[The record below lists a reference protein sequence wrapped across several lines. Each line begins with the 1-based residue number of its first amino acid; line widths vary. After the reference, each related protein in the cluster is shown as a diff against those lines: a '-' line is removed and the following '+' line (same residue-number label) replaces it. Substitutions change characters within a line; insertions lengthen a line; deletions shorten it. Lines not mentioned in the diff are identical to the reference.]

1 MIHICQLLYEI
12 TTKKFMAEHNNT
24 GKKGEEMAA
33 TFLREKGMTILET
46 NWRFGYL
53 EADIIAKFEKTL
65 VIIEVKTRK
74 SNYFGEPESFVTKQK
89 QKNLNNKKN
98 NSDEKKKGNKNITGK
113 VFPYDLERV
122 KKLDLL
128 RMASGKVA
136 EDIILNDKL
145 VEVGDYIVML
155 IRNIR
160 KIESGKNSEPDNW
173 PCAAY
178 KSNFSLVSAI
188 SRFLIVN

>member
-12 TTKKFMAEHNNT
+12 TTNRSMAEHNNT

-65 VIIEVKTRK
+65 VVIEVKTRK

-89 QKNLNNKKN
+89 QKNLIKAANEYIERKN
-98 NSDEKKKGNKNITGK
+98 L
-113 VFPYDLERV
+113 DLEVRF
-122 KKLDLL
+122 
-128 RMASGKVA
+128 
-136 EDIILNDKL
+136 DIISIVLNDYNAIKH
-145 VEVGDYIVML
+145 
-155 IRNIR
+155 
-160 KIESGKNSEPDNW
+160 IEDAFYP
-173 PCAAY
+173 
-178 KSNFSLVSAI
+178 L
-188 SRFLIVN
+188 L